1 MKENIIQEKSFTFA
15 LEVIKLYTEIR
26 KQGEFV
32 ISKQLLRCGTSIGAN
47 VEEAIAGQTRKDFFS
62 KMSIASKEA
71 RETRYWLR
79 LLKASKLVD
88 LNYDEHLQ
96 NIEEIIRLLTS
107 IVKTGYTNKLKLLFF
122 GMGLLF
128 IMGFMANLIL

>member
-1 MKENIIQEKSFTFA
+1 MKENVIQEKSFAFA
-15 LEVIKLYTEIR
+15 LDVIKLYTEIR
-26 KQGEFV
+26 KQREFV

-71 RETRYWLR
+71 REKRYWLR

-88 LNYDEHLQ
+88 LNYDEQLQ
-96 NIEEIIRLLTS
+96 KVEEIVKLLTS
-107 IVKTGYTNKLKLLFF
+107 IVKTGYTSKLKVLFL
-122 GMGLLF
+122 GIGISF
-128 IMGFMANLIL
+128 IIGFIINSVL

>member
-1 MKENIIQEKSFTFA
+1 MKENVIQEKSFTFA
-15 LEVIKLYTEIR
+15 LEIIKLYREIR
-26 KQGEFV
+26 KQLEFV

-79 LLKASKLVD
+79 LLKESKLVD
-88 LNYDEHLQ
+88 LNYDEQLQ
-96 NIEEIIRLLTS
+96 NIDEIVRLLTS
-107 IVKTGYTNKLKLLFF
+107 IVKTGYTKKLKLLFF
-122 GMGLLF
+122 GLGLSF
-128 IMGFMANLIL
+128 ILVF